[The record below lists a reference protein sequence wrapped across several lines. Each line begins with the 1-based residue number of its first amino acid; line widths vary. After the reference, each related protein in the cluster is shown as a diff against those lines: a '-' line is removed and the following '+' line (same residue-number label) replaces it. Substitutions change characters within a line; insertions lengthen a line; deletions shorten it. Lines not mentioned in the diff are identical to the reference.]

1 MKHVQGNNHNL
12 KFVIRNA
19 CLDSLLE
26 VFSSLPSGNERE
38 RESFALYVA
47 HGMKYK
53 PVAVQEYE
61 NSCLTGKH
69 LLLYLKVLKPFLFLV
84 HHLMLKLLTLNA
96 LFVLVWLWWKVL
108 IPSFTGPPLE
118 ACSDPNFFM
127 QKISDKKCILKR
139 DHAYYAQVQGQM
151 GVTGAKLCDFIVY
164 TSNAISIERIAF
176 DPVYRDDLV
185 KEHLR
190 Y

>member
-19 CLDSLLE
+19 CIDSLLE

-53 PVAVQEYE
+53 RVVVQEYE

-69 LLLYLKVLKPFLFLV
+69 LLLYLKVLKPFLFLE

-96 LFVLVWLWWKVL
+96 LFVLVWLW
-108 IPSFTGPPLE
+108 
-118 ACSDPNFFM
+118 
-127 QKISDKKCILKR
+127 
-139 DHAYYAQVQGQM
+139 
-151 GVTGAKLCDFIVY
+151 
-164 TSNAISIERIAF
+164 
-176 DPVYRDDLV
+176 
-185 KEHLR
+185 
-190 Y
+190 